1 MIRLLSVN
9 TGQPAKLVHEGKAVI
24 SAIQKNPV
32 YGELQLTRLNLEGD
46 AQANR
51 VRHGGPNKALCMH
64 SAEHYRYFAKVLN
77 REINYGDFG
86 ENLTVEGM
94 TESEVCVGD
103 VFSWGEAVIQVSQPR
118 PPCHKL
124 AKRFAAPGLPLW
136 FQETGFTGFYLRVLR
151 EGRVGIGHP
160 LEIMKRHPAGVTLET
175 VNRVLYH
182 DRMNMELIS
191 TILEVE
197 ELSSSC
203 RITLEERRQGID
215 NDNERRWTG
224 GA

>member
-9 TGQPAKLVHEGKAVI
+9 VGQPAKLVHEGKEVI

-32 YGELQLTRLNLEGD
+32 QSELQLSKLNLEGD

-64 SAEHYRYFAKVLN
+64 SAEHYRYFAKALR
-77 REINYGDFG
+77 REIHYGDFG
-86 ENLTVEGM
+86 ENLTIEGM
-94 TESEVCVGD
+94 TETDICVGD
-103 VFSWGEAVIQVSQPR
+103 VFTWGEAVVQVSQPR

-124 AKRFAAPGLPLW
+124 AKRFAAPSLPLW
-136 FQETGFTGFYLRVLR
+136 FQETGFTGFYLRVLL
-151 EGRVGIGHP
+151 EGRVGIEHP
-160 LEIMKRHPAGVTLET
+160 LAVLERHPAGVTLET

-191 TILEVE
+191 KILSVE
-197 ELSSSC
+197 ELSQSC
-203 RITLEERRQGID
+203 RITLEERQRGID